1 MQLEFLGYIWIPALL
16 AGYLVVYRNP
26 PKSFNDMAKYAV
38 VLLLIFFLSRSWL
51 SEQNINL
58 LFPFLLI
65 MLASG
70 KVSSRNF
77 HLVWIVSLVFLVL
90 NMSIP
95 QLFFLAYPPIISAR
109 DAFDVQFGAARL
121 VARFS
126 VTVLWW
132 IVAFGI
138 LTKLLNQKT
147 IIQQTS
153 AKLNSAF
160 N

>member
-1 MQLEFLGYIWIPALL
+1 
-16 AGYLVVYRNP
+16 
-26 PKSFNDMAKYAV
+26 
-38 VLLLIFFLSRSWL
+38 
-51 SEQNINL
+51 
-58 LFPFLLI
+58 